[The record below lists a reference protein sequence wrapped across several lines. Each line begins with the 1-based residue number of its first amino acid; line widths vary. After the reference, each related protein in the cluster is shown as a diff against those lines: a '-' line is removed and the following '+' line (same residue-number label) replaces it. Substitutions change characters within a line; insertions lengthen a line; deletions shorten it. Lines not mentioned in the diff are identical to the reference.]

1 MQIKTIQ
8 SILYNKLQLLPLFGN
23 KKFQTTNFIA
33 PTKFELRSRL
43 KLEFKS
49 SRFFCVTHSRNRFR
63 NCNKIDQIW
72 TLKQLK

>member
-49 SRFFCVTHSRNRFR
+49 SRFFFVRHIQETVSVIVIKSIKFGR
-63 NCNKIDQIW
+63 
-72 TLKQLK
+72 